1 MTRQKSLT
9 KVNVA
14 IKQHENPVIRKK
26 FRTIITSCCSFMAIV
41 VVWDTQNLHWAYT
54 YNSEDPYSCV
64 SYTMKMRS
72 HTEDYLLPTSM
83 FGKIV

>member
-9 KVNVA
+9 RVNVA
-14 IKQHENPVIRKK
+14 IKQHKNAIIRK
-26 FRTIITSCCSFMAIV
+26 IQVHNYQLLVIE

-83 FGKIV
+83 FGKII

>member
-9 KVNVA
+9 RVNVA
-14 IKQHENPVIRKK
+14 IKQHKSAVIRKK
-26 FRTIITSCCSFMAIV
+26 IRSIISSCCSFMAIV
-41 VVWDTQNLHWAYT
+41 DWDTQSLHWAYT
-54 YNSEDPYSCV
+54 YNSKDPYSCV

-83 FGKIV
+83 FGKII